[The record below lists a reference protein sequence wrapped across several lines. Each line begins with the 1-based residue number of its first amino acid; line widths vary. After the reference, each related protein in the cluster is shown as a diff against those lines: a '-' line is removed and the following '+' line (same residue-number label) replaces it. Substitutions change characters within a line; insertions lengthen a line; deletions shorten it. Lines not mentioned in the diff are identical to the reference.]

1 MWTSDVNAD
10 NCILI
15 SLQPDGVHLLQPD
28 GVHLL
33 QPDGVH
39 LLQPE
44 GVHLQY
50 FKLRLFDLTIFL
62 LCKIEGLWKWV

>member
-1 MWTSDVNAD
+1 MNAD
-10 NCILI
+10 NWILI